1 MRFQTLKR
9 AFAILVHLRPEHR
22 ALDGGAGCRR
32 PLHGAVSS
40 GSALFVR
47 KLLLTIYF
55 HNATMRFE
63 IWYLNQYQ
71 TELVDLSI
79 CSYEVNTL
87 N

>member
-9 AFAILVHLRPEHR
+9 AFAILVHILGPSIELWMAERVVEDR
-22 ALDGGAGCRR
+22 
-32 PLHGAVSS
+32 
-40 GSALFVR
+40 FR